1 MKTWQEK
8 FETIKTPQI
17 KILDK
22 AFADMPIHCKM
33 LIATPAIIDT
43 YVRAIPKG
51 TRSTFQT
58 MRNDLAI
65 TFNAEKTCPVTSGIF
80 LRIVCEVA
88 HASFLKQHST
98 RGITPFWR
106 IVDLKSPLAKKLSF
120 GTDFIVEQLRKE
132 KIIL

>member
-8 FETIKTPQI
+8 FETLKTPQI

-33 LIATPAIIDT
+33 LIATPEIVDT

-51 TRSTFQT
+51 TRSTFQA

-65 TFNAEKTCPVTSGIF
+65 TFNADKTCPVTTGIF
-80 LRIVCEVA
+80 LRGVYEVA
-88 HASFLKQHST
+88 YATFLMQHPT
-98 RGITPFWR
+98 RGSTSFWR
-106 IVDLKSPLAKKLSF
+106 FVDLKSPLAKKLSF